1 MHDGKWM
8 EWLRWRLEM
17 PNMVTMDSDGA
28 SGGLAMFWR
37 RGIDVGVK
45 SFSKYHIDSVIKEED
60 GSEWRFTSVY
70 GESKCE
76 MKDNTW
82 EMLRTLKDLFNLPWL
97 CSGDFNEILFSSEKE
112 GGSPWAES
120 STRKFRLA
128 LEDCDLHDLGFVGDP
143 FTWRNN
149 HHMASRFTKER
160 LDRAVA
166 NTAWRYL
173 FPLVRV
179 TNGDPRHSDHR
190 PIIIDVGSRGH
201 REWSEQVEIL
211 PKFEAKWLEED
222 DCEQQVM
229 KSMGKSYTGRE

>member
-1 MHDGKWM
+1 
-8 EWLRWRLEM
+8 
-17 PNMVTMDSDGA
+17 
-28 SGGLAMFWR
+28 MFWR

-60 GSEWRFTSVY
+60 GCEWRFTGVY

-76 MKDNTW
+76 MKDNMW
-82 EMLRTLKDLFNLPWL
+82 KMLRTLKEIFNLPWL
-97 CSGDFNEILFSSEKE
+97 CSGDFNEILFSCEKE
-112 GGSPWAES
+112 GGSPRAES
-120 STRKFRLA
+120 SMRKFRLA
-128 LEDCDLHDLGFVGDP
+128 LEDCDLHNLGFVGDP

-149 HHMASRFTKER
+149 HHMAARFTKER

-166 NTAWRYL
+166 NTAWRCL

-190 PIIIDVGSRGH
+190 PIIIDVGSRDS
-201 REWSEQVEIL
+201 REWSEHVEIV

-222 DCEQQVM
+222 DCEQ
-229 KSMGKSYTGRE
+229 